1 MLGHIARRFAVKG
14 IFLALGLGAAHA
26 VAAEDYPTRPIDFIV
41 PWGVGGGSDEFA
53 RKTATLLEPLLKVSV
68 PVVNVPGASGATGLD
83 KMLTSPADGY
93 TISVF
98 ADTISHQLRTPPPK
112 WALQDVVPVGI
123 MISQASGF
131 FVAENSRFKT
141 WADFEKEARQKP
153 DTLKV
158 AIVGLGSADELI
170 VKYFRSKG
178 IKLIAVPFAKPGE
191 RYTSILGGHADLL
204 LEQPGDVRSMIK
216 GGQMRPLLM
225 FNDSRLPEHPT
236 TPTTKEL
243 GYDITLPQFR
253 AIIVKAGTPPER
265 IKALS
270 DALEKVARSD
280 AYKAYLREQ
289 IADEKS
295 FVPAK
300 EAKAFM
306 EGELKKMKQLQS
318 QSATQAAR

>member
-1 MLGHIARRFAVKG
+1 MFRGLSGRRIEVV
-14 IFLALGLGAAHA
+14 FLLLASLLAAQPLR
-26 VAAEDYPTRPIDFIV
+26 AEDYPKRPIDFIV

-53 RKTATLLEPLLKVSV
+53 RKTASLLEPMLKVSV
-68 PVVNVPGASGATGLD
+68 PVINVPGASGTTGLE

-98 ADTISHQLRTPPPK
+98 ADTISHLLRNPPPK
-112 WALQDVVPVGI
+112 WGLQDMVPVAI
-123 MISQASGF
+123 MISQSSGF
-131 FVAENSRFKT
+131 FVAQNSRFKT

-153 DTLKV
+153 GTLKV

-170 VKYFRSKG
+170 VNYFGSKG

-191 RYTSILGGHADLL
+191 RYASILGGHADLL
-204 LEQPGDVRSMIK
+204 LEQPGDVRTMVK
-216 GGQMRPLLM
+216 AGQMRPLII
-225 FNDSRLPEHPT
+225 FSEARLPELKD

-253 AIIVKAGTPPER
+253 AVIVRAGTPPER
-265 IKALS
+265 VKVLS
-270 DALEKVARSD
+270 EAMEAVARSD
-280 AYKAYLREQ
+280 AYKAYLKEQ

-300 EAKAFM
+300 DARAFM
-306 EGELKKMKQLQS
+306 EGELAKMRKL
-318 QSATQAAR
+318 ATGR

>member
-1 MLGHIARRFAVKG
+1 MFRHIVRMAVKA
-14 IFLALGLGAAHA
+14 LMVLLGLGAIPA
-26 VAAEDYPTRPIDFIV
+26 VAAEDFPKRPIDFIV

-53 RKTATLLEPLLKVSV
+53 RKTAGLLEPMLKVSV
-68 PVVNVPGASGATGLD
+68 PVINVPGASGATGLD
-83 KMLTSPADGY
+83 KMLNSQADGY

-98 ADTISHQLRTPPPK
+98 ADTISHLLRDPPPK
-112 WALQDVVPVGI
+112 WSLKDIVPVGI

-131 FVAENSRFKT
+131 FVAQNSRFKT

-170 VKYFRSKG
+170 IKYFRSKG

-191 RYTSILGGHADLL
+191 RYSSILGGHADLL
-204 LEQPGDVRSMIK
+204 LEQPGDVRSMMK
-216 GGQMRPLLM
+216 GGQMRALLM
-225 FNDSRLPEHPT
+225 FNETRLPELPD

-253 AIIVKAGTPPER
+253 AVIVKAGTPPER
-265 IKALS
+265 VKALS
-270 DALEKVARSD
+270 DALERVAKSEP
-280 AYKAYLREQ
+280 YKAYLREQ
-289 IADEKS
+289 IADKNS

-300 EAKAFM
+300 EAQAFM
-306 EGELKKMKQLQS
+306 EGELRKMKQLQS
-318 QSATQAAR
+318 QSVRQAAR